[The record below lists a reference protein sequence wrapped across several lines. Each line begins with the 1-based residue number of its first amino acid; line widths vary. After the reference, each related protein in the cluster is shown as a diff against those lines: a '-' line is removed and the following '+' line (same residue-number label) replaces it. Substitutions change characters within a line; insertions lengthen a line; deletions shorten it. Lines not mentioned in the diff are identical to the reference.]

1 MINSNIDL
9 TKEDKEVLGV
19 MEFSEEK
26 VKDEYDNDLWMFVL
40 CKSQDLNEDWKEA
53 IESGNQTEDRC
64 NELFF
69 KINSLLTKLDPM
81 KMGAN

>member
-9 TKEDKEVLGV
+9 TKDDLEVLGF
-19 MEFSEEK
+19 MEYDKEK

-40 CKSQDLNEDWKEA
+40 CKSQDLDEDWKEA
-53 IESGNQTEDRC
+53 VECGNETQERY
-64 NELFF
+64 NETFTN
-69 KINSLLTKLDPM
+69 INNLLAKLDPM

>member
-40 CKSQDLNEDWKEA
+40 CKSQDLNEDWKDA
-53 IESGNQTEDRC
+53 IESGTESEDRC
-64 NELFF
+64 KELFF